1 MSLQIEK
8 RLSVPVFIHMLAKIG
23 LVNGASEVE
32 SKWMFNM
39 VNLAIKII
47 HAHEIDDYG
56 LGYIDNDEW

>member
-1 MSLQIEK
+1 
-8 RLSVPVFIHMLAKIG
+8 MLAKIG